1 VLACGRP
8 RSEGVRASR
17 VFLKSLTLRGFK
29 SFAEKTTLDFEPG
42 VTVIVGPNGSGK
54 SNVVDAIAWVLGEQG
69 PKSLRG
75 GKMEDVIFAGT
86 GSRAALGRAEVALSI
101 DNSAGLLPIDYSEVT
116 VTRLLY
122 RSGESEYALN
132 GTPCRLLDI
141 QELLSDTGVGRELHT
156 VLGQNRLED
165 VLQGRPE
172 DRRAAI
178 EEAAGVYKHRR
189 RKEKALRKLAG
200 LEQHLVR
207 LSDLVGELR
216 RQLKPLQQQAETAA
230 RAAEVAAELREVRLT
245 LRARELAG
253 VRERSASL
261 DAEEAAFAA
270 RLAELEQRH
279 DAEEATERR
288 VQSEL
293 AELEPQAGRAGEAV
307 HRLATVRERLKGTVA
322 LAEARARHL
331 AEALAE
337 EPEGRSVAD
346 LEREAAEVA
355 DELAAVERELAA
367 TTAATADAAAGRD
380 RARDA
385 LAAFDQAAARA
396 ERARAAVHQ
405 REVRLASEVAGLE
418 RTIEQMQAEAGR
430 LREQAGGV
438 ERRRAETAAQLE
450 RLGADRAEIQG
461 QQAARE
467 AERRQAD
474 EQRAQRAAEARRL
487 ATEERRV
494 EAERAAARARREAFE
509 ATARAAGGDALAF
522 LEGAGRDGVLGP
534 LAPALSVDPG
544 YEAAVAAA
552 LGPDADAIVVAG
564 PTVAT
569 TSARLLH
576 DAGSGRAILLHPS
589 DANPDH
595 APTDQDAANARSD
608 AQVAPGVGPQAV
620 PAGNALADAG
630 GNAPADAGG
639 DAPSDAREDDP
650 VAPAEARGDAP
661 AVPGVGPRTG
671 RVAEGRE
678 MGAALSTG
686 GPVPTAPVTTE
697 VGPMAGN
704 GVPLLLERVA
714 TSGFAGEVARG
725 LLAGVLVAEDLE
737 RAGELLERHPGARV
751 VTLAGELVAAG
762 RVEGGVVPEASGLAA
777 RRAAEQAATE
787 EAAADATLERV
798 GAELRAVQQDLEG
811 QERRAADTA
820 RALRDAQAAVRR
832 LDDRATLAGKELRGL
847 EGEAAD
853 AAERL
858 HELDAGRERAAARL
872 ATAQAELAAI
882 KGPTPRPAADP
893 TAAEDG
899 PAGGLDPSAFKGYGP
914 AGQGVLPGTGAERDA
929 ELLAGGRGPLADA
942 LDRAEQ
948 AATAARVA
956 GAAVGERRRLLD
968 RRLAELRAQAAAEVE
983 AADRR
988 ARARAARLD
997 GARRAGLAAT
1007 AGASALARLERSL
1020 ATAGA
1025 ERDRLAE
1032 ALQAARAGLA
1042 AAAAGRRQA
1051 AAALDEH
1058 HAVTRAS
1065 DEARVEARLRAE
1077 ELGKR
1082 IVEEFAI
1089 DPDEAMAEYLPGEAR
1104 LAELPDTDPRRQP
1117 SNELRRAAAAL
1128 DRRLTLL
1135 GRVNPLALEEFRAL
1149 EERYGFLSGQLQ
1161 DLKESRRDLLKVVRA
1176 VDERVREVF
1185 GTAFEDV
1192 AREFQRTFGLLF
1204 PGGEGRLV
1212 LTEPDDLLESGIEVE
1227 ARPPGKRVRRLS
1239 LLSGGE
1245 RSLVALAFY
1254 FAIFR
1259 ARPSPFYV
1267 LDEVE
1272 AALDDVNLHRF
1283 LDLLDDA
1290 REHAQLLVVS
1300 HQRRT
1305 MEAADAL
1312 YGVSMQTEGVSKVV
1326 SRRLRSGTLDQDAAV
1341 AATR

>member
-1 VLACGRP
+1 
-8 RSEGVRASR
+8 VRASR

-42 VTVIVGPNGSGK
+42 ITVIVGPNGSGK

-86 GSRAALGRAEVALSI
+86 GSRGALGRAEVALTI
-101 DNSAGLLPIDYSEVT
+101 DNSAGLLPIEYSEVT

-122 RSGESEYALN
+122 RSGESEYAIN
-132 GTPCRLLDI
+132 GTACRLLDI

-165 VLQGRPE
+165 VLQGRSE

-200 LEQHLVR
+200 MEQHLVR

-230 RAAEVAAELREVRLT
+230 RAAEVAGELREVRLT

-253 VRERSASL
+253 VRRRSASL
-261 DAEEAAFAA
+261 DAEEAAFAD

-279 DAEEATERR
+279 DAEEGRERR
-288 VQSEL
+288 LQDELSEL
-293 AELEPQAGRAGEAV
+293 DPRAGQAGEAV

-331 AEALAE
+331 AESLAE
-337 EPEGRSVAD
+337 EPDGRSVAD

-355 DELAAVERELAA
+355 AELAGVEGELTA
-367 TTAATADAAAGRD
+367 TTATATAATAERD
-380 RARDA
+380 RARGV
-385 LAAFDQAAARA
+385 LAAFDQAAATA
-396 ERARAAVHQ
+396 ERDRAAAHK

-418 RTIEQMQAEAGR
+418 RTIEQMEAEAGR
-430 LREQAGGV
+430 LREQAAAVDG
-438 ERRRAETAAQLE
+438 RRTGTAGQFEQLRTERAELE
-450 RLGADRAEIQG
+450 R
-461 QQAARE
+461 QQAARDADRRL
-467 AERRQAD
+467 AE
-474 EQRAQRAAEARRL
+474 EQRSQRAVEARRL
-487 ATEERRV
+487 AAEERRV
-494 EAERAAARARREAFE
+494 EAEQAAASARREAFE
-509 ATARAAGGDALAF
+509 QSYHAAGGDALAF

-534 LAPALSVDPG
+534 LAPALSVEPG

-552 LGPDADAIVVAG
+552 LGPDADAIVVTG
-564 PTVAT
+564 PSVAIGG
-569 TSARLLH
+569 ARLLR
-576 DAGSGRAILLHPS
+576 DAGSGRAILLHP
-589 DANPDH
+589 PDPGGPI
-595 APTDQDAANARSD
+595 ADGG
-608 AQVAPGVGPQAV
+608 VAFPPLSAGV
-620 PAGNALADAG
+620 PAGDSEGDDA
-630 GNAPADAGG
+630 
-639 DAPSDAREDDP
+639 
-650 VAPAEARGDAP
+650 
-661 AVPGVGPRTG
+661 
-671 RVAEGRE
+671 
-678 MGAALSTG
+678 
-686 GPVPTAPVTTE
+686 
-697 VGPMAGN
+697 
-704 GVPLLLERVA
+704 PLLLDRVG
-714 TSGFAGEVARG
+714 TNGSAGEVARA
-725 LLAGVLVAEDLE
+725 LLAGVLLAADLE
-737 RAGELLERHPGARV
+737 EARALLDRYPERRV
-751 VTLAGELVAAG
+751 VTRAGELVAAG

-777 RRAAEQAATE
+777 RRAADEAAGD
-787 EAAADATLERV
+787 EAAATAALERL
-798 GAELRAVQQDLEG
+798 GAALRTAQEDLDAHE
-811 QERRAADTA
+811 QRAADAA
-820 RALRDAQAAVRR
+820 RALRDAQAALRR
-832 LDDRATLAGKELRGL
+832 LDDRLTLHGKELRGL
-847 EGEAAD
+847 EQEAAA

-858 HELDAGRERAAARL
+858 HDLATGRDRAAARL
-872 ATAQAELAAI
+872 IDAQAELAAI
-882 KGPTPRPAADP
+882 K
-893 TAAEDG
+893 EDG
-899 PAGGLDPSAFKGYGP
+899 PAGGDGGTVSATGDRRAVGGDGG
-914 AGQGVLPGTGAERDA
+914 AGAAIRRSPWQGVLPGTGAERDA
-929 ELLAGGRGPLADA
+929 QLLRTGRSPLAA
-942 LDRAEQ
+942 TLDQAEQ

-956 GAAVGERRRLLD
+956 GAAVAERRRLLE
-968 RRLAELRAQAAAEVE
+968 RRLAELRAQTAAEVE
-983 AADRR
+983 AAERR

-997 GARRAGLAAT
+997 GARRAGLAAA

-1020 ATAGA
+1020 AAATA

-1032 ALQAARAGLA
+1032 NLHAARAGLA
-1042 AAAAGRRQA
+1042 AAAASRREA

-1065 DEARVEARLRAE
+1065 DTARVEARLRAE

-1089 DPDEAMAEYLPGEAR
+1089 DPDEALATYLPGEAR
-1104 LAELPDTDPRRQP
+1104 LAALPEADPRRQP
-1117 SNELRRAAAAL
+1117 STELRRVATAL
-1128 DRRLTLL
+1128 DRRLALL
-1135 GRVNPLALEEFRAL
+1135 GRVNPLALEEFKAL
-1149 EERYGFLSGQLQ
+1149 EERYSFLSGQLQ

-1185 GTAFEDV
+1185 GQAFEDV

-1204 PGGEGRLV
+1204 PGGDGRLV
-1212 LTEPDDLLESGIEVE
+1212 LTEPDDLLASGVEVE

-1259 ARPSPFYV
+1259 ALPSPFYV

-1312 YGVSMQTEGVSKVV
+1312 YGVSMQAQGVSKVV
-1326 SRRLRSGTLDQDAAV
+1326 SRRLRSDDNAAAV
-1341 AATR
+1341 ATR

>member
-1 VLACGRP
+1 M
-8 RSEGVRASR
+8 RASR

-42 VTVIVGPNGSGK
+42 ITVIVGPNGSGK
-54 SNVVDAIAWVLGEQG
+54 SNVVDAVAWVLGEQG

-86 GSRAALGRAEVALSI
+86 GSRGALGRAEVALTI
-101 DNSAGLLPIDYSEVT
+101 DNSAGLLPIEYTEVT

-122 RSGESEYALN
+122 RSGESEYAIN
-132 GTPCRLLDI
+132 GTTCRLLDI

-165 VLQGRPE
+165 VLGGRPE

-200 LEQHLVR
+200 MEQHLVR

-245 LRARELAG
+245 LRSRELAG

-279 DAEEATERR
+279 DAEEGTERR
-288 VQSEL
+288 FQAEL
-293 AELEPQAGRAGEAV
+293 AELEPAAGRAGEAV
-307 HRLATVRERLKGTVA
+307 HRLATVRERLRGTVA

-337 EPEGRSVAD
+337 EPDGRSVAD
-346 LEREAAEVA
+346 LEREAGEVA
-355 DELAAVERELAA
+355 GELGRVEAELAA
-367 TTAATADAAAGRD
+367 TTATATEAAATRD
-380 RARDA
+380 QARAA

-396 ERARAAVHQ
+396 ERDRAAAHK

-418 RTIEQMQAEAGR
+418 RTIEQMEAESGR
-430 LREQAGGV
+430 LREQAAGV
-438 ERRRAETAAQLE
+438 ERRRAETAPP
-450 RLGADRAEIQG
+450 RSNGSGPNGPSWRASRRPG
-461 QQAARE
+461 TPTAGRPTPSATSGPPPPAAWSPRSAGSRPSGPPPAPAARPSRPPPGRP
-467 AERRQAD
+467 AATPSPSW
-474 EQRAQRAAEARRL
+474 RAPAATASSAPSPPPSPSPP
-487 ATEERRV
+487 ATKPPSPPPS
-494 EAERAAARARREAFE
+494 APTPTPSWSPAPPSPPAAPASSATPAAA
-509 ATARAAGGDALAF
+509 
-522 LEGAGRDGVLGP
+522 
-534 LAPALSVDPG
+534 
-544 YEAAVAAA
+544 
-552 LGPDADAIVVAG
+552 
-564 PTVAT
+564 
-569 TSARLLH
+569 
-576 DAGSGRAILLHPS
+576 
-589 DANPDH
+589 
-595 APTDQDAANARSD
+595 
-608 AQVAPGVGPQAV
+608 
-620 PAGNALADAG
+620 
-630 GNAPADAGG
+630 
-639 DAPSDAREDDP
+639 APSSSTP
-650 VAPAEARGDAP
+650 P
-661 AVPGVGPRTG
+661 TS
-671 RVAEGRE
+671 EG
-678 MGAALSTG
+678 LSTG
-686 GPVPTAPVTTE
+686 VDPRS
-697 VGPMAGN
+697 N
-704 GVPLLLERVA
+704 GSPLLLDRVA
-714 TSGFAGEVARG
+714 TAGFAGEVARG
-725 LLAGVLVAEDLE
+725 LLDGVLVADDLDQA
-737 RAGELLERHPGARV
+737 RELLERHPERRV
-751 VTLAGELVAAG
+751 VTLAGELLAAG

-777 RRAAEQAATE
+777 RRAADEAAE
-787 EAAADATLERV
+787 AEAAAGAALERL
-798 GAELRAVQQDLEG
+798 GAELRAAQHELEA
-811 QERRAADTA
+811 QERRAADAA

-832 LDDRATLAGKELRGL
+832 LDDRATMAGKELRGL
-847 EGEAAD
+847 EREAAT

-858 HELDAGRERAAARL
+858 HELDRGRERAAARL
-872 ATAQAELAAI
+872 TAAQAELAAG
-882 KGPTPRPAADP
+882 KGEAAPPAAP
-893 TAAEDG
+893 GA
-899 PAGGLDPSAFKGYGP
+899 PR
-914 AGQGVLPGTGAERDA
+914 QGVLAGTGAERDA
-929 ELLAGGRGPLADA
+929 ELLAGGRPPLADA
-942 LDRAEQ
+942 LDQAEQ

-968 RRLAELRAQAAAEVE
+968 QRLAELRAQAAAEVE
-983 AADRR
+983 ASQRR

-1020 ATAGA
+1020 AQAAA
-1025 ERDRLAE
+1025 ERDRLA
-1032 ALQAARAGLA
+1032 ATLQAAREGLA
-1042 AAAAGRRQA
+1042 AAAASRRQA
-1051 AAALDEH
+1051 SAALDEH

-1104 LAELPDTDPRRQP
+1104 LAELPEADPRRQP
-1117 SNELRRAAAAL
+1117 STELRRVATAL

-1135 GRVNPLALEEFRAL
+1135 GRVNPLALEEFKAL
-1149 EERYGFLSGQLQ
+1149 EERYTFLSGQLQ

-1185 GTAFEDV
+1185 GQAFEDV

-1204 PGGEGRLV
+1204 PGGDGRLV
-1212 LTEPDDLLESGIEVE
+1212 LTEPDDLLASGVEIE
-1227 ARPPGKRVRRLS
+1227 ARPPGKKVRRLS

-1312 YGVSMQTEGVSKVV
+1312 YGVSMQAEGVSKVV
-1326 SRRLRSGTLDQDAAV
+1326 SRRLRSGKLDEHAAAV
-1341 AATR
+1341 ASR

>member
-1 VLACGRP
+1 M
-8 RSEGVRASR
+8 RASR

-42 VTVIVGPNGSGK
+42 ITVIVGPNGSGK
-54 SNVVDAIAWVLGEQG
+54 SNVVDAVAWVLGEQG

-86 GSRAALGRAEVALSI
+86 GSRGALGRAEVALTI
-101 DNSAGLLPIDYSEVT
+101 DNSAGLLPIEYTEVT

-122 RSGESEYALN
+122 RSGESEYAIN
-132 GTPCRLLDI
+132 GTTCRLLDI

-165 VLQGRPE
+165 VLGGRPE

-200 LEQHLVR
+200 MEQHLVR

-245 LRARELAG
+245 LRSRELAG

-279 DAEEATERR
+279 DAEEGAERR
-288 VQSEL
+288 FQAEL
-293 AELEPQAGRAGEAV
+293 AELEPAAGRAGEAV
-307 HRLATVRERLKGTVA
+307 HRLATVRERLRGTVA

-337 EPEGRSVAD
+337 EPDGRSVGD
-346 LEREAAEVA
+346 LEREAGEVA
-355 DELAAVERELAA
+355 GELGRVEAELAA
-367 TTAATADAAAGRD
+367 TTATATEAAATRD
-380 RARDA
+380 QARAA

-396 ERARAAVHQ
+396 ERDRAAAHK

-418 RTIEQMQAEAGR
+418 RTIEQMEAESGR
-430 LREQAGGV
+430 LREQAAGV
-438 ERRRAETAAQLE
+438 ERRRAGQRAQVE
-450 RLGADRAEIQG
+450 RLRAERAELEG
-461 QQAARE
+461 QQAARDTD
-467 AERRQAD
+467 RRAAD
-474 EQRAQRAAEARRL
+474 TQRDQRASAARRL
-487 ATEERRV
+487 VAEERRV

-534 LAPALSVDPG
+534 LAPALSVTPG

-564 PTVAT
+564 PAVAT
-569 TSARLLH
+569 GGARLLR
-576 DAGSGRAILLHPS
+576 DASSGRAILLHP
-589 DANPDH
+589 A
-595 APTDQDAANARSD
+595 DQ
-608 AQVAPGVGPQAV
+608 
-620 PAGNALADAG
+620 
-630 GNAPADAGG
+630 
-639 DAPSDAREDDP
+639 
-650 VAPAEARGDAP
+650 
-661 AVPGVGPRTG
+661 
-671 RVAEGRE
+671 EG
-678 MGAALSTG
+678 LSTG
-686 GPVPTAPVTTE
+686 VDPSS
-697 VGPMAGN
+697 N
-704 GVPLLLERVA
+704 GSPLLLDRVA
-714 TSGFAGEVARG
+714 TVGFAGEVARG
-725 LLAGVLVAEDLE
+725 LLDGVLVADDLDQA
-737 RAGELLERHPGARV
+737 RELLERHPERRV
-751 VTLAGELVAAG
+751 VTLAGELLAAG
-762 RVEGGVVPEASGLAA
+762 RVEGGVVPEANGLAA
-777 RRAAEQAATE
+777 RRAADEAAE
-787 EAAADATLERV
+787 AEAAAGAALERL
-798 GAELRAVQQDLEG
+798 GAELRAAQHELEA
-811 QERRAADTA
+811 QERRAADAA

-832 LDDRATLAGKELRGL
+832 LDDRAAMAGKELRGL
-847 EGEAAD
+847 EREAAT

-858 HELDAGRERAAARL
+858 HELDRGRERAAARL
-872 ATAQAELAAI
+872 TAARAELAAG
-882 KGPTPRPAADP
+882 KGEAAPPAAP
-893 TAAEDG
+893 GA
-899 PAGGLDPSAFKGYGP
+899 PR
-914 AGQGVLPGTGAERDA
+914 QGVLAGTGAERDA
-929 ELLAGGRGPLADA
+929 ELLAGGRPPLADA
-942 LDRAEQ
+942 LDQAEQ

-968 RRLAELRAQAAAEVE
+968 QRLAELRAQAAAEVE
-983 AADRR
+983 ASQRR

-1020 ATAGA
+1020 AQAAA
-1025 ERDRLAE
+1025 ERDRLA
-1032 ALQAARAGLA
+1032 ATLQAAREGLA
-1042 AAAAGRRQA
+1042 AAAASRRQA
-1051 AAALDEH
+1051 TAALDEH

-1104 LAELPDTDPRRQP
+1104 LAELPEADPRRQP
-1117 SNELRRAAAAL
+1117 STELRRVATAL

-1135 GRVNPLALEEFRAL
+1135 GRVNPLALEEFKAL
-1149 EERYGFLSGQLQ
+1149 EERYTFLSGQLQ
-1161 DLKESRRDLLKVVRA
+1161 DLRESRRDLLKVVRA

-1185 GTAFEDV
+1185 GQAFEDV

-1204 PGGEGRLV
+1204 PGGDGRLV
-1212 LTEPDDLLESGIEVE
+1212 LTEPDDLLASGIEIE
-1227 ARPPGKRVRRLS
+1227 ARPPGKKVRRLS

-1312 YGVSMQTEGVSKVV
+1312 YGVSMQAEGVSKVV
-1326 SRRLRSGTLDQDAAV
+1326 SRRLRSGKLDEHAAAV
-1341 AATR
+1341 ASR

>member
-1 VLACGRP
+1 
-8 RSEGVRASR
+8 VRASR

-42 VTVIVGPNGSGK
+42 ITVIVGPNGSGK

-86 GSRAALGRAEVALSI
+86 GSRAALGRAEAALTI
-101 DNSAGLLPIDYSEVT
+101 DNSSGLLPIEYSEVT

-132 GTPCRLLDI
+132 GTACRLLDI

-200 LEQHLVR
+200 MEQHLVR

-230 RAAEVAAELREVRLT
+230 KAAEVAAELREVRLT

-261 DAEEAAFAA
+261 DAEEAAFAT

-279 DAEEATERR
+279 DAQEGEEGR
-288 VQSEL
+288 VQAEL
-293 AELEPQAGRAGEAV
+293 AELEPLAGRAGEAV

-337 EPEGRSVAD
+337 EGDGRSVAD

-355 DELAAVERELAA
+355 EELAGVEGELAAAA
-367 TTAATADAAAGRD
+367 AAATAAAAGRD
-380 RARDA
+380 QARAA

-396 ERARAAVHQ
+396 ERDRATAHR

-418 RTIEQMQAEAGR
+418 RTIEQMEAEAGR
-430 LREQAGGV
+430 LREQAAIVGQ
-438 ERRRAETAAQLE
+438 RRTETAGQLE
-450 RLGADRAEIQG
+450 QLRTDRADL
-461 QQAARE
+461 
-467 AERRQAD
+467 ERRQAARGID
-474 EQRAQRAAEARRL
+474 RQMTEEQRAQRAGEARRL
-487 ATEERRV
+487 AAEERRV
-494 EAERAAARARREAFE
+494 EAERAAAGARREAFE
-509 ATARAAGGDALAF
+509 ATARAAGGDAMAF

-534 LAPALSVDPG
+534 LAPALSVEPG

-564 PTVAT
+564 PAVA
-569 TSARLLH
+569 AGGAQLLRE
-576 DAGSGRAILLHPS
+576 AGSGRAILLYLEPSQHRQATNGDHP
-589 DANPDH
+589 A
-595 APTDQDAANARSD
+595 
-608 AQVAPGVGPQAV
+608 
-620 PAGNALADAG
+620 
-630 GNAPADAGG
+630 
-639 DAPSDAREDDP
+639 
-650 VAPAEARGDAP
+650 
-661 AVPGVGPRTG
+661 
-671 RVAEGRE
+671 
-678 MGAALSTG
+678 
-686 GPVPTAPVTTE
+686 
-697 VGPMAGN
+697 
-704 GVPLLLERVA
+704 LLLDRVL
-714 TSGFAGEVARG
+714 TTGFAGEVARA
-725 LLAGVLVAEDLE
+725 LLAGVLLAADLE
-737 RAGELLERHPGARV
+737 EARALLEHHPGRRVVTRAGELL
-751 VTLAGELVAAG
+751 AGG

-777 RRAAEQAATE
+777 RRAADEAAE
-787 EAAADATLERV
+787 AEAAAASALERL
-798 GAELRAVQQDLEG
+798 GAELRATQHDLEVHE
-811 QERRAADTA
+811 QRAADAA

-832 LDDRATLAGKELRGL
+832 LDDRSTLVGKELRAL
-847 EGEAAD
+847 EQEAAA

-858 HELDAGRERAAARL
+858 HELVAGRERAAARL
-872 ATAQAELAAI
+872 TDAEAELAAI
-882 KGPTPRPAADP
+882 KG
-893 TAAEDG
+893 DG
-899 PAGGLDPSAFKGYGP
+899 PAGRGGGTGP
-914 AGQGVLPGTGAERDA
+914 AAPVPAFQQGVLEGTGAERDA
-929 ELLAGGRGPLADA
+929 ELLRTGRPPLADA

-948 AATAARVA
+948 AASAARAA
-956 GAAVGERRRLLD
+956 GAAVGERHRLLD
-968 RRLAELRAQAAAEVE
+968 RRLTGLRAKAATEVE
-983 AADRR
+983 AGRRR

-1020 ATAGA
+1020 AAATA
-1025 ERDRLAE
+1025 ERDRLTV
-1032 ALQAARAGLA
+1032 ALVAARAGLTA
-1042 AAAAGRRQA
+1042 AAASRREA

-1065 DEARVEARLRAE
+1065 DTARVEARLRAE

-1089 DPDEAMAEYLPGEAR
+1089 DPDEALVEYLPGQAR
-1104 LAELPDTDPRRQP
+1104 LAELPEADPRRQP
-1117 SNELRRAAAAL
+1117 SNELRRVATAL
-1128 DRRLTLL
+1128 DRRLALL
-1135 GRVNPLALEEFRAL
+1135 GRVNPLALEEFKAL
-1149 EERYGFLSGQLQ
+1149 EERYAFLSGQLQ

-1176 VDERVREVF
+1176 VDQRVREVF
-1185 GTAFEDV
+1185 GQAFEDV
-1192 AREFQRTFGLLF
+1192 AGEFQRTFGLLF

-1212 LTEPDDLLESGIEVE
+1212 LTEPDDLLASGVEVE
-1227 ARPPGKRVRRLS
+1227 ARPPGKKVRRLS

-1272 AALDDVNLHRF
+1272 AALDDVNLQRF

-1312 YGVSMQTEGVSKVV
+1312 YGVSMQAEGVSKVV
-1326 SRRLRSGTLDQDAAV
+1326 SRRLRSGTLDGNAV

>member
-1 VLACGRP
+1 MPVLASAGLM
-8 RSEGVRASR
+8 
-17 VFLKSLTLRGFK
+17 FLKSLTLRGFK

-42 VTVIVGPNGSGK
+42 ITVIVGPNGSGK

-86 GSRAALGRAEVALSI
+86 GSRGALGRAEVALTI
-101 DNSAGLLPIDYSEVT
+101 DNSAGLLPIEYTEVT
-116 VTRLLY
+116 VTRHLY
-122 RSGESEYALN
+122 RSGESEYAIN
-132 GTPCRLLDI
+132 GTACRLLDI

-200 LEQHLVR
+200 MEQHLVR

-245 LRARELAG
+245 LKARELAG

-279 DAEEATERR
+279 DTEEARERAL
-288 VQSEL
+288 QADL
-293 AELEPQAGRAGEAV
+293 ADLEPAAGRATDAV

-331 AEALAE
+331 AESLGT
-337 EPEGRSVAD
+337 EPQGRSMAD

-355 DELAAVERELAA
+355 EELAGVEAELAA
-367 TTAATADAAAGRD
+367 TTATATEAAADRN
-380 RARDA
+380 RARAA

-396 ERARAAVHQ
+396 ERDRAAAHR

-418 RTIEQMQAEAGR
+418 RTIEQMEAETGR
-430 LREQAGGV
+430 LRAQTAALEQ
-438 ERRRAETAAQLE
+438 RRRATATQVDGLRTE
-450 RLGADRAEIQG
+450 RASLVAEQS
-461 QQAARE
+461 ARE
-467 AERRQAD
+467 ADR
-474 EQRAQRAAEARRL
+474 RAADARRDELATAARRL
-487 ATEERRV
+487 AADERRV
-494 EAERAAARARREAFE
+494 EADRAAARARREAFE

-522 LEGAGRDGVLGP
+522 LEGAGRDGILGP

-552 LGPDADAIVVAG
+552 LGPDADAIVVAD
-564 PTVAT
+564 PSVAA
-569 TSARLLH
+569 SGAHLLR
-576 DAGSGRAILLHPS
+576 DAGSGRAILLHP
-589 DANPDH
+589 NG
-595 APTDQDAANARSD
+595 ARSSLP
-608 AQVAPGVGPQAV
+608 AELGVG
-620 PAGNALADAG
+620 
-630 GNAPADAGG
+630 
-639 DAPSDAREDDP
+639 S
-650 VAPAEARGDAP
+650 
-661 AVPGVGPRTG
+661 RTG
-671 RVAEGRE
+671 RVAKARE
-678 MGAALSTG
+678 AGPGLSTG
-686 GPVPTAPVTTE
+686 GAAE
-697 VGPMAGN
+697 GPEPGDEREL
-704 GVPLLLERVA
+704 GPRTSVLLERVA
-714 TSGFAGEVARG
+714 TTGAAGEVARA
-725 LLAGVLVAEDLE
+725 LLGGVLVADDLDQA
-737 RAGELLERHPGARV
+737 RELLELHPGRRV
-751 VTLAGELVAAG
+751 VTLAGELLAAG

-777 RRAAEQAATE
+777 RRAAEEAAGA
-787 EAAADATLERV
+787 EAAAAATLERV
-798 GAELRAVQQDLEG
+798 GAELRAAQEELEAA
-811 QERRAADTA
+811 ERRAAEAT

-832 LDDRATLAGKELRGL
+832 LDDRATMVNKELRGL
-847 EGEAAD
+847 EQEAAT

-858 HELDAGRERAAARL
+858 HELDSGRERTAVRLAAAQ
-872 ATAQAELAAI
+872 TELAAS
-882 KGPTPRPAADP
+882 KGDPDPRSAAPASPGVGPRTGRVAEGADRENGLSTGRASP
-893 TAAEDG
+893 LHGPRQGVIDG
-899 PAGGLDPSAFKGYGP
+899 PRQGVIDGP
-914 AGQGVLPGTGAERDA
+914 RQGVLAGTGAERDA
-929 ELLAGGRGPLADA
+929 ELLAAGRGPLAEA

-948 AATAARVA
+948 AATTARVA

-968 RRLAELRAQAAAEVE
+968 QRLAELRAQAVAEAEAAE
-983 AADRR
+983 RR
-988 ARARAARLD
+988 ARAHAARLD

-1020 ATAGA
+1020 AAATA
-1025 ERDRLAE
+1025 ERDRLAATLQE
-1032 ALQAARAGLA
+1032 ARNGLA
-1042 AAAAGRRQA
+1042 AAATSRREA

-1104 LAELPDTDPRRQP
+1104 LAALAETDPRRQP
-1117 SNELRRAAAAL
+1117 SAELRRVATAL

-1135 GRVNPLALEEFRAL
+1135 GRVNPLALEEFKAL
-1149 EERYGFLSGQLQ
+1149 EERYSFLSGQLQ

-1176 VDERVREVF
+1176 VDDRVREVF
-1185 GTAFEDV
+1185 GQAFEDV
-1192 AREFQRTFGLLF
+1192 AKEFQRTFGLLF

-1212 LTEPDDLLESGIEVE
+1212 LTEPEDILATGVEVE
-1227 ARPPGKRVRRLS
+1227 ARPPGKKVRRLS

-1312 YGVSMQTEGVSKVV
+1312 YGVSMQTHGVSKVV
-1326 SRRLRSGTLDQDAAV
+1326 SRRLRSGTLDRNAV
-1341 AATR
+1341 AAATR

>member
-1 VLACGRP
+1 M
-8 RSEGVRASR
+8 
-17 VFLKSLTLRGFK
+17 FLKSLTLRGFK

-42 VTVIVGPNGSGK
+42 ITVIVGPNGSGK

-86 GSRAALGRAEVALSI
+86 GSRGALGRAEVALTI
-101 DNSAGLLPIDYSEVT
+101 DNAAGLLPIEYSEVT

-122 RSGESEYALN
+122 RSGESEYAIN
-132 GTPCRLLDI
+132 GTICRLLDI

-200 LEQHLVR
+200 MEQHLVR

-230 RAAEVAAELREVRLT
+230 KAAEVAAELREVRLT

-279 DAEEATERR
+279 DAEEGRERSR
-288 VQSEL
+288 QAEL

-307 HRLATVRERLKGTVA
+307 HGLVTVRERLRGTVA

-337 EPEGRSVAD
+337 EPDGRSVAD

-355 DELAAVERELAA
+355 EELARVEAELAD
-367 TTAATADAAAGRD
+367 TTATAGAAAAERD
-380 RARDA
+380 RARAA

-396 ERARAAVHQ
+396 ERDRAAAHK

-418 RTIEQMQAEAGR
+418 RTIEQMEAEAGR
-430 LREQAGGV
+430 LGEQVAAV
-438 ERRRAETAAQLE
+438 ERRRAETAAQLD
-450 RLGADRAEIQG
+450 RLRADRAALES

-467 AERRQAD
+467 AAR
-474 EQRAQRAAEARRL
+474 RAAEERRDQRSAAARRL
-487 ATEERRV
+487 VAEERRV

-509 ATARAAGGDALAF
+509 QSHRAAGGDALAF

-534 LAPALSVDPG
+534 LTPALSVDPG

-564 PTVAT
+564 PAVAT
-569 TSARLLH
+569 GGARLLR
-576 DAGSGRAILLHPS
+576 DAGSGRAILLHP
-589 DANPDH
+589 
-595 APTDQDAANARSD
+595 
-608 AQVAPGVGPQAV
+608 
-620 PAGNALADAG
+620 
-630 GNAPADAGG
+630 
-639 DAPSDAREDDP
+639 PSP
-650 VAPAEARGDAP
+650 P
-661 AVPGVGPRTG
+661 AVPGSGRPPDPGSDPRPDAPAPPGVAPRVDPRVDQPTGLRVGPRTG
-671 RVAEGRE
+671 RVADAGEAGSPF
-678 MGAALSTG
+678 STG
-686 GPVPTAPVTTE
+686 GMPGT
-697 VGPMAGN
+697 N
-704 GVPLLLERVA
+704 GAPLLLDRVA
-714 TSGFAGEVARG
+714 TNGFAGDVARA
-725 LLAGVLVAEDLE
+725 LLAGVLVAEDLDQA
-737 RAGELLERHPGARV
+737 RELLDRYPDGRV
-751 VTLAGELVAAG
+751 VTLAGELLAAG

-777 RRAAEQAATE
+777 RRAADEAAQA
-787 EAAADATLERV
+787 EAAASATVERL
-798 GAELRAVQQDLEG
+798 GGDLRAAQHELEAAE
-811 QERRAADTA
+811 QEAADA
-820 RALRDAQAAVRR
+820 NRALRDAQAAVRR
-832 LDDRATLAGKELRGL
+832 LDDQATLAGKELRGL
-847 EGEAAD
+847 DQEAA
-853 AAERL
+853 AVAERL
-858 HELDAGRERAAARL
+858 HELDTGRERAAARL
-872 ATAQAELAAI
+872 AAAATDLEAI
-882 KGPTPRPAADP
+882 KTGPQTTPAPR
-893 TAAEDG
+893 
-899 PAGGLDPSAFKGYGP
+899 
-914 AGQGVLPGTGAERDA
+914 QGVLAGTGAERDA
-929 ELLAGGRGPLADA
+929 ELLQAGRPPLAAA
-942 LDRAEQ
+942 LDQAEQ

-983 AADRR
+983 ASERR

-1020 ATAGA
+1020 AAAGA
-1025 ERDRLAE
+1025 ERDRLAV
-1032 ALQAARAGLA
+1032 ALQAAREGLA
-1042 AAAAGRRQA
+1042 TATAGRRQA

-1058 HAVTRAS
+1058 HTVTRAS

-1089 DPDEAMAEYLPGEAR
+1089 DPDEALAEYLPGEAR
-1104 LAELPDTDPRRQP
+1104 LAELPEADPRRQP
-1117 SNELRRAAAAL
+1117 SSELRRVAAAL

-1135 GRVNPLALEEFRAL
+1135 GRVNPLALEEFKAL
-1149 EERYGFLSGQLQ
+1149 EERYTFLSGQLQ

-1185 GTAFEDV
+1185 GQAFADV
-1192 AREFQRTFGLLF
+1192 AAEFQRTFGLLF

-1212 LTEPDDLLESGIEVE
+1212 LTEPDDLLATGIEVE
-1227 ARPPGKRVRRLS
+1227 ARPPGKKVRRLS

-1312 YGVSMQTEGVSKVV
+1312 YGVSMQAEGVSKVV
-1326 SRRLRSGTLDQDAAV
+1326 SRRLRSGTVDENVNVVA

>member
-1 VLACGRP
+1 M
-8 RSEGVRASR
+8 
-17 VFLKSLTLRGFK
+17 FLKSLTLRGFK

-42 VTVIVGPNGSGK
+42 ITVIVGPNGSGK

-75 GKMEDVIFAGT
+75 GKMQDVIFAGT
-86 GSRAALGRAEVALSI
+86 GSRGALGRAEVALTI
-101 DNSAGLLPIDYSEVT
+101 DNTAGLLPIEYTEVT

-122 RSGESEYALN
+122 RSGESEYAIN

-200 LEQHLVR
+200 MEQHLVR

-245 LRARELAG
+245 LRARELASL
-253 VRERSASL
+253 RQRSASL
-261 DAEEAAFAA
+261 DAEEAAFAT

-279 DAEEATERR
+279 DADEARERAL
-288 VQSEL
+288 QTEL
-293 AELEPQAGRAGEAV
+293 AELEPLAGRAGEAV
-307 HRLATVRERLKGTVA
+307 YRLATVRERLRGTVA

-337 EPEGRSVAD
+337 ESDGRSVAD

-355 DELAAVERELAA
+355 EELSRVEDDLAA
-367 TTAATADAAAGRD
+367 TTATADEAAAHRNQA
-380 RARDA
+380 RAA
-385 LAAFDQAAARA
+385 LAAFDQATARA
-396 ERARAAVHQ
+396 DRDRAAVHK
-405 REVRLASEVAGLE
+405 REVRLASEVTGLE
-418 RTIEQMQAEAGR
+418 RTIEQMEAETGR
-430 LREQAGGV
+430 LRDQAATL
-438 ERRRAETAAQLE
+438 ETRRR
-450 RLGADRAEIQG
+450 
-461 QQAARE
+461 
-467 AERRQAD
+467 
-474 EQRAQRAAEARRL
+474 EQRAQVDQFRAERAELAAQQTARDTDRRAADQQRDQL
-487 ATEERRV
+487 ATAARHLAATERRV
-494 EAERAAARARREAFE
+494 EAERAAARARREAFQ

-534 LAPALSVDPG
+534 LAPALSVTPG

-569 TSARLLH
+569 TSAHLLR
-576 DAGSGRAILLHPS
+576 DAGSGRAILLHPRG
-589 DANPDH
+589 PD
-595 APTDQDAANARSD
+595 PRW
-608 AQVAPGVGPQAV
+608 
-620 PAGNALADAG
+620 
-630 GNAPADAGG
+630 
-639 DAPSDAREDDP
+639 DAPP
-650 VAPAEARGDAP
+650 T
-661 AVPGVGPRTG
+661 PGAGPRTG
-671 RVAEGRE
+671 RVADPGNGE
-678 MGAALSTG
+678 AAVSTG
-686 GPVPTAPVTTE
+686 E
-697 VGPMAGN
+697 
-704 GVPLLLERVA
+704 PLLLDRVA
-714 TSGFAGEVARG
+714 TAGFAGDVARG
-725 LLAGVLVAEDLE
+725 LLAGVLVADDLDQA
-737 RAGELLERHPGARV
+737 RELLERYPDRRV
-751 VTLAGELVAAG
+751 VTLAGELLAAG

-777 RRAAEQAATE
+777 RRAADEAAE
-787 EAAADATLERV
+787 AEAAATATLERV
-798 GAELRAVQQDLEG
+798 GAELRAAQQELEAAEG
-811 QERRAADTA
+811 RAAEA
-820 RALRDAQAAVRR
+820 NRALRDAQAAVRR
-832 LDDRATLAGKELRGL
+832 LDDRATMVGKELRAL
-847 EGEAAD
+847 DGEAAT

-858 HELDAGRERAAARL
+858 HELDTGRERTVARL
-872 ATAQAELAAI
+872 ATARTDLAAA
-882 KGPTPRPAADP
+882 PQ
-893 TAAEDG
+893 
-899 PAGGLDPSAFKGYGP
+899 
-914 AGQGVLPGTGAERDA
+914 QGVLAGTGAERDA
-929 ELLAGGRGPLADA
+929 ELLAGGREPLADA

-956 GAAVGERRRLLD
+956 GAAVGERRRLLAE
-968 RRLAELRAQAAAEVE
+968 RLTELRTQAAAEVE
-983 AADRR
+983 ASEHR

-1007 AGASALARLERSL
+1007 AGAAALARLERSL
-1020 ATAGA
+1020 AAATA
-1025 ERDRLAE
+1025 ERDRLA
-1032 ALQAARAGLA
+1032 ATLQAGREGLA
-1042 AAAAGRRQA
+1042 GAAASRREA

-1058 HAVTRAS
+1058 HAVARAS

-1104 LAELPDTDPRRQP
+1104 LAELPDADPRRQP
-1117 SNELRRAAAAL
+1117 STELRRVATAL

-1135 GRVNPLALEEFRAL
+1135 GRVNPLALEEFKAL
-1149 EERYGFLSGQLQ
+1149 EERYSFLSGQLQ

-1185 GTAFEDV
+1185 GQAFEDV

-1204 PGGEGRLV
+1204 PGGDGRLV
-1212 LTEPDDLLESGIEVE
+1212 LTEPDDILTSGVEIE
-1227 ARPPGKRVRRLS
+1227 ARPPGKKVRRLS

-1312 YGVSMQTEGVSKVV
+1312 YGVSMQAEGVSKVV
-1326 SRRLRSGTLDQDAAV
+1326 SRRLRSGTVDENVNVVA

>member
-1 VLACGRP
+1 MPSKRVSPNSSGTSRMRSRSSPFATSRTSAPRPPRKRPWPSQGSARRGLLREAPNRLSTDFRHPRDRRMPVLASAGLM
-8 RSEGVRASR
+8 
-17 VFLKSLTLRGFK
+17 FLKSLTLRGFK

-42 VTVIVGPNGSGK
+42 ITVIVGPNGSGK

-75 GKMEDVIFAGT
+75 GKMQDVIFAGT
-86 GSRAALGRAEVALSI
+86 GSRGALGRAEVALTI
-101 DNSAGLLPIDYSEVT
+101 DNSAGLLPIEYTEVT

-122 RSGESEYALN
+122 RSGESEYAIN

-189 RKEKALRKLAG
+189 RKEKALR
-200 LEQHLVR
+200 
-207 LSDLVGELR
+207 
-216 RQLKPLQQQAETAA
+216 
-230 RAAEVAAELREVRLT
+230 
-245 LRARELAG
+245 ELAG

-279 DAEEATERR
+279 DAEEARECAL
-288 VQSEL
+288 QAEL
-293 AELEPQAGRAGEAV
+293 ADLEPAAARATDAV

-331 AEALAE
+331 AESLAT
-337 EPEGRSVAD
+337 EPQGRSMAD

-355 DELAAVERELAA
+355 EELAAVEAEVA
-367 TTAATADAAAGRD
+367 AATATATEAAAERN
-380 RARDA
+380 RARAA

-396 ERARAAVHQ
+396 ERDRAAAHR

-418 RTIEQMQAEAGR
+418 RTIEQMEAETGR
-430 LREQAGGV
+430 LRAQTAALEQRRTATATQV
-438 ERRRAETAAQLE
+438 EGSRAERAALVSEQS
-450 RLGADRAEIQG
+450 
-461 QQAARE
+461 ARE
-467 AERRQAD
+467 ADRRSAD
-474 EQRAQRAAEARRL
+474 ARRDELATTARRL
-487 ATEERRV
+487 AAEERRV
-494 EAERAAARARREAFE
+494 EADRAAARARREAFE

-522 LEGAGRDGVLGP
+522 LEGAGRDGIVGP

-552 LGPDADAIVVAG
+552 LGPDADAIVVAD
-564 PTVAT
+564 PAVA
-569 TSARLLH
+569 AGGAHLLR
-576 DAGSGRAILLHPS
+576 DAGSGRAILLHPREGGGS
-589 DANPDH
+589 GGPAAGSGPATGNGS
-595 APTDQDAANARSD
+595 APAGARSSLPPELG
-608 AQVAPGVGPQAV
+608 A
-620 PAGNALADAG
+620 
-630 GNAPADAGG
+630 
-639 DAPSDAREDDP
+639 
-650 VAPAEARGDAP
+650 
-661 AVPGVGPRTG
+661 GPRTG
-671 RVAEGRE
+671 RVADVGEAGP
-678 MGAALSTG
+678 GLSTG
-686 GPVPTAPVTTE
+686 SE
-697 VGPMAGN
+697 
-704 GVPLLLERVA
+704 LLERVA
-714 TSGFAGEVARG
+714 TTGVAGEVARA
-725 LLAGVLVAEDLE
+725 LLDGVLVADDLDQARE
-737 RAGELLERHPGARV
+737 LLELHPDRRVVSLAGELL
-751 VTLAGELVAAG
+751 AAG

-777 RRAAEQAATE
+777 RRAAEEAAGA
-787 EAAADATLERV
+787 EAAAAATLERA
-798 GAELRAVQQDLEG
+798 GAELRGAQEALEG
-811 QERRAADTA
+811 AERRAAEAT

-832 LDDRATLAGKELRGL
+832 LDDRATMVDKELRGL
-847 EGEAAD
+847 DREAAA

-858 HELDAGRERAAARL
+858 HELDSGRERTAARL
-872 ATAQAELAAI
+872 AAAQAELAAG
-882 KGPTPRPAADP
+882 KGEPAP
-893 TAAEDG
+893 GTAAGQDQATLQDRAAAQPRSG
-899 PAGGLDPSAFKGYGP
+899 PYLTGP
-914 AGQGVLPGTGAERDA
+914 RQGVLAGTGAERDA
-929 ELLAGGRGPLADA
+929 ELLATGREPLAEA
-942 LDRAEQ
+942 VDRAEQ

-968 RRLAELRAQAAAEVE
+968 QRLAELRAHAAAEAE
-983 AADRR
+983 ASERR
-988 ARARAARLD
+988 ARAHAARLD

-1020 ATAGA
+1020 AAATA
-1025 ERDRLAE
+1025 ERDRLAATLQE
-1032 ALQAARAGLA
+1032 ARNALA
-1042 AAAAGRRQA
+1042 AAAASRRQA
-1051 AAALDEH
+1051 TAALDEH

-1089 DPDEAMAEYLPGEAR
+1089 DPDEAMAEYLPGESR
-1104 LAELPDTDPRRQP
+1104 LATLDESDPRRQP
-1117 SNELRRAAAAL
+1117 SAELRRVATAL

-1135 GRVNPLALEEFRAL
+1135 GRVNPLALEEFKAL
-1149 EERYGFLSGQLQ
+1149 EERYAFLSGQLQ

-1176 VDERVREVF
+1176 VDDRVREVF
-1185 GTAFEDV
+1185 GQAFEDV
-1192 AREFQRTFGLLF
+1192 AKEFQRTFGLLF

-1212 LTEPDDLLESGIEVE
+1212 LTEPDDLLASGIEIE
-1227 ARPPGKRVRRLS
+1227 ARPPGKKVRRLS

-1312 YGVSMQTEGVSKVV
+1312 YGVSMQAEGVSKVV
-1326 SRRLRSGTLDQDAAV
+1326 SRRLRSGTVDENVDVVA

>member
-1 VLACGRP
+1 VLASLRLM
-8 RSEGVRASR
+8 
-17 VFLKSLTLRGFK
+17 FLKSLTLRGFK

-42 VTVIVGPNGSGK
+42 ITVIVGPNGSGK

-86 GSRAALGRAEVALSI
+86 GSRGALGRAEVALTI
-101 DNSAGLLPIDYSEVT
+101 DNSAGLLPIEYTEVT

-122 RSGESEYALN
+122 RSGESEYAIN
-132 GTPCRLLDI
+132 ATPCRLLDI

-200 LEQHLVR
+200 MEQHLVR

-279 DAEEATERR
+279 DAEEARERGL
-288 VQSEL
+288 QADL
-293 AELEPQAGRAGEAV
+293 GELEPRAATAGETV
-307 HRLATVRERLKGTVA
+307 HRLDTVRERLRGTVA

-331 AEALAE
+331 AEALAS

-355 DELAAVERELAA
+355 DELAQVEAEV
-367 TTAATADAAAGRD
+367 AATAAAAAEAAAGRD
-380 RARDA
+380 RARAA
-385 LAAFDQAAARA
+385 LAAYDQAATRA
-396 ERARAAVHQ
+396 ERDRAAAHK
-405 REVRLASEVAGLE
+405 REVRLASEVAGLQ
-418 RTIEQMQAEAGR
+418 RTIEQMEAEAER
-430 LREQAGGV
+430 LREQAGEV
-438 ERRRAETAAQLE
+438 ERRRAETAALLDRFAAE
-450 RLGADRAEIQG
+450 RAELQA
-461 QQAARE
+461 QQAARD
-467 AERRQAD
+467 AD
-474 EQRAQRAAEARRL
+474 RKTADAQRDQLAATARRL
-487 ATEERRV
+487 AATERRV
-494 EAERAAARARREAFE
+494 EADRAAARARREAFE

-534 LAPALSVDPG
+534 LAPALSVVPG

-569 TSARLLH
+569 GSAHLLR
-576 DAGSGRAILLHPS
+576 DAGSGRAILLHP
-589 DANPDH
+589 PDP
-595 APTDQDAANARSD
+595 AGPRSVAGTDPRSD
-608 AQVAPGVGPQAV
+608 A
-620 PAGNALADAG
+620 PALRD
-630 GNAPADAGG
+630 
-639 DAPSDAREDDP
+639 
-650 VAPAEARGDAP
+650 
-661 AVPGVGPRTG
+661 VGPRTG
-671 RVAEGRE
+671 RVAEDRDGVPE
-678 MGAALSTG
+678 LSTG
-686 GPVPTAPVTTE
+686 ATRVDPGR
-697 VGPMAGN
+697 N
-704 GVPLLLERVA
+704 GAPLLLDRVA
-714 TSGFAGEVARG
+714 TNGFAGEVARA
-725 LLAGVLVAEDLE
+725 LLAGVLVADDLE
-737 RAGELLERHPGARV
+737 QARELLERHPERRV
-751 VTLAGELVAAG
+751 VTLAGELLASG

-777 RRAAEQAATE
+777 RRAADEAAE
-787 EAAADATLERV
+787 VEAAAAATLERV
-798 GAELRAVQQDLEG
+798 GAELGDAQRELEAA
-811 QERRAADTA
+811 ERRAADAT
-820 RALRDAQAAVRR
+820 RAHRDAQAAARR
-832 LDDRATLAGKELRGL
+832 LDDRATLSGKELRGL
-847 EGEAAD
+847 EREAAA

-858 HELDAGRERAAARL
+858 HELEGGRERTAARL
-872 ATAQAELAAI
+872 ATAEAELM
-882 KGPTPRPAADP
+882 KDN
-893 TAAEDG
+893 G
-899 PAGGLDPSAFKGYGP
+899 PAGRDDVGEPATGHRMLLDPGAAGP
-914 AGQGVLPGTGAERDA
+914 SLVAPQQGVLAGTGAERDA
-929 ELLAGGRGPLADA
+929 ELLRAGRGPLADA
-942 LDRAEQ
+942 LDQAEQ
-948 AATAARVA
+948 AATTARVA

-968 RRLAELRAQAAAEVE
+968 QRLAELRGQAAAEVE
-983 AADRR
+983 AAERR

-997 GARRAGLAAT
+997 GARRAGVAAT

-1020 ATAGA
+1020 ATATA

-1032 ALQAARAGLA
+1032 TLQAARVGLA
-1042 AAAAGRRQA
+1042 AAAASRREA

-1058 HAVTRAS
+1058 HTVTRAS

-1082 IVEEFAI
+1082 IVEEFAL
-1089 DPDEAMAEYLPGEAR
+1089 DPDEALAEYLPGEAR
-1104 LAELPDTDPRRQP
+1104 LAGLPETDPRRQP
-1117 SNELRRAAAAL
+1117 SAELRRVATAL

-1135 GRVNPLALEEFRAL
+1135 GRVNPLALEEFKAL
-1149 EERYGFLSGQLQ
+1149 EERYAFLSGQLQ
-1161 DLKESRRDLLKVVRA
+1161 DLKESRRDLLKVVKA
-1176 VDERVREVF
+1176 VDDRVREVF

-1192 AREFQRTFGLLF
+1192 AAEFQRTFGLLF

-1212 LTEPDDLLESGIEVE
+1212 LTEPDDLLASGIEVE
-1227 ARPPGKRVRRLS
+1227 ARPPGKKVRRLS

-1312 YGVSMQTEGVSKVV
+1312 YGVSMQTHGVSKVV
-1326 SRRLRSGTLDQDAAV
+1326 SRRLRSGNLDGNAV
-1341 AATR
+1341 AAATR